1 MHNNMQ
7 PRCSHADNQPN
18 QPNNSTPP
26 HTHCN
31 TKREEEFFDRE
42 AVLGRDAASVF
53 PKEAAAAAAAVA
65 GRSAMVEALG
75 ARKFISG
82 TEVCVRVCVCACAC
96 GGVLCSVCWCV

>member
-1 MHNNMQ
+1 M
-7 PRCSHADNQPN
+7 PLHAQQHPDALHTFTTTNTRHHTIQ
-18 QPNNSTPP
+18 P
-26 HTHCN
+26 HTLHK
-31 TKREEEFFDRE
+31 KREEEFFDRE

-53 PKEAAAAAAAVA
+53 PKEAAAAAAA

>member
-1 MHNNMQ
+1 MLDDSF
-7 PRCSHADNQPN
+7 RLIGSDADVVVAGD
-18 QPNNSTPP
+18 
-26 HTHCN
+26 C
-31 TKREEEFFDRE
+31 
-42 AVLGRDAASVF
+42 AVAAAHYLSLAGWAAARFGAEHRVL
-53 PKEAAAAAAAVA
+53 AAAAA